1 LEPKQWLEWL
11 LDIKKKVCGM
21 LNGKIQLCIVC
32 PHPDFE
38 GAEHY
43 AHSQWTIYE
52 VDVEGLLRI
61 SLRLCRKEGKKRR

>member
-1 LEPKQWLEWL
+1 
-11 LDIKKKVCGM
+11 M